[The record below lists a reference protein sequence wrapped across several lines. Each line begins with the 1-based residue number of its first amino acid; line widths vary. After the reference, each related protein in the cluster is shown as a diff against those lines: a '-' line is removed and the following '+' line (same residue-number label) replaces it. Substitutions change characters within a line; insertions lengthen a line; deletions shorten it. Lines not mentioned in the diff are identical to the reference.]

1 MSQFSHS
8 LHFPLFIFL
17 MKLVPILSHNCPVGH
32 LLSMLDSAKVGV
44 RSESRRPRQH
54 WAGQSSCHQPKLP
67 PTRAQ
72 PVRQLNLEIARRA
85 ERERQQREPLAGER
99 RVDDIM
105 RAGHWEGLR
114 SGFTGS
120 RGSQRKYQREL
131 ELVTQQRVAAPG
143 HGMVS
148 Y

>member
-17 MKLVPILSHNCPVGH
+17 MKLVPILSNNCPVGH
-32 LLSMLDSAKVGV
+32 LLSMLDSAKV
-44 RSESRRPRQH
+44 RSESRPPRQH
-54 WAGQSSCHQPKLP
+54 WAGQSSCPQPKLP
-67 PTRAQ
+67 PTRGQ
-72 PVRQLNLEIARRA
+72 PGRQLNLEIARRA
-85 ERERQQREPLAGER
+85 KRDSREPLAGER

-114 SGFTGS
+114 SGFTGNGNTEREREQSSS
-120 RGSQRKYQREL
+120 RV
-131 ELVTQQRVAAPG
+131 LVTQQRVAAPG